1 MRVNAIFSSAVR
13 QRNHSIK
20 RQIASAAIAA
30 VFAVLCC
37 GDYRGAALAQASPPA
52 GIVANGNAVVTGFS
66 GAQPPVTIAPGVD
79 PADRTFIDLQ
89 GPAMRVLD
97 LQAPGAPPQ
106 GQLLT
111 APKPFTA
118 TAGQVGQVFGVA
130 LDSAPQPNVFVAATS
145 VYGLPIVVPAGG
157 GQPVRVKQGA
167 PNAAFMAG
175 LFGPS
180 QLGGGPGSIWRIDG
194 TTGAVSLF
202 ANVALDGASNPGPAL
217 GGLAFDSA
225 SNMLFVAYRATGL
238 IHAFYSAVKDRG
250 RYDDLVPGLLS
261 AGLQPVPSDPKCAG
275 PC

>member
-1 MRVNAIFSSAVR
+1 MGENATSLGVR
-13 QRNHSIK
+13 RNNHSIK
-20 RQIASAAIAA
+20 RQLARAAIAAIAA
-30 VFAVLCC
+30 VFAALCF
-37 GDYRGAALAQASPPA
+37 GDYLSAALAQASPPA

-66 GAQPPVTIAPGVD
+66 GALPPVTIAPGVD
-79 PADRTFIDLQ
+79 PADKTFIDLQ
-89 GPAMRVLD
+89 GPAARVFD

-106 GQLLT
+106 AQLLT

-145 VYGLPIVVPAGG
+145 AYGLPIVVAAG
-157 GQPVRVKQGA
+157 GQPVRLKQGA

-202 ANVALDGASNPGPAL
+202 ANVTLDGASNPGPAL

-225 SNMLFVAYRATGL
+225 SN
-238 IHAFYSAVKDRG
+238 I
-250 RYDDLVPGLLS
+250 LS
-261 AGLQPVPSDPKCAG
+261 PPTARRE
-275 PC
+275 